1 MSAFAQWYAR
11 QSVRDQRVLVI
22 GAVVVG
28 VILVVWLG
36 MLPQQAV
43 QRAKAEVTTQRELL
57 QYMRQVGPSLAAAG
71 PGSSEVQ
78 SIGESFVVFIDR
90 TAREHGLAEALTG
103 SPPAGNGAYR
113 VTLEGADF
121 NLLLTWLHQ
130 MSTRYGVQVESA
142 TFNATA
148 APGKVNASAQL
159 RPPG

>member
-1 MSAFAQWYAR
+1 MSAFGEWYAR
-11 QSVRDQRVLVI
+11 QSARDQRVLVI
-22 GAVVVG
+22 GGAVVG
-28 VILVVWLG
+28 VILVLWLAL
-36 MLPQQAV
+36 LPQQAL
-43 QRAKAEVTTQRELL
+43 QRAQSDVTEQRELL
-57 QYMRQVGPSLAAAG
+57 QYMRQVGPALAAAG
-71 PGSSEVQ
+71 PGGEVQ
-78 SIGESFVVFIDR
+78 PIGESFVVFVDR

-130 MSTRYGVQVESA
+130 MATRFGVQVESA
-142 TFNATA
+142 SFNATG

>member
-1 MSAFAQWYAR
+1 MSAFGAWYAR
-11 QSVRDQRVLVI
+11 QSARDQRILVI
-22 GAVVVG
+22 GGAVVG
-28 VILVVWLG
+28 IILVLWLAL
-36 MLPQQAV
+36 LPQQALR
-43 QRAKAEVTTQRELL
+43 RAQADVATQRELL

-71 PGSSEVQ
+71 PGGEVQ
-78 SIGESFVVFIDR
+78 PIGESFVVFVDR

-130 MSTRYGVQVESA
+130 MSTRFGVQVESA
-142 TFNATA
+142 SFNATG